1 MNDLAEKITQS
12 LTATECVDE
21 MEKFMLELPQA
32 ECPVYHHFGPGIY
45 VREVHLPKG
54 IFAIGHAQ
62 KYEHLNIVLKGT
74 VLMTGDDG
82 SLKEIR
88 APMIFTGKPGR
99 KFGYVIED
107 VIWLNIY
114 ATEETDID
122 KLESHY
128 LDKSDYSLK
137 KYSSE
142 RDLKYLANE
151 IDREDFR
158 KVIELAGFTEEMV
171 REQSENTDDQIP
183 MPDGYSIITVRDSD
197 IEGKGIFVSAP
208 VRKGQFIGLA
218 RLSGKRTPI
227 GRYVNHSVFPNAEYI
242 KTENGDIYAI
252 AIRDI
257 NGCIGGSQGDE
268 ITVDY
273 RQALALSGIKL
284 RGES

>member
-99 KFGYVIED
+99 KFGC
-107 VIWLNIY
+107 
-114 ATEETDID
+114 
-122 KLESHY
+122 
-128 LDKSDYSLK
+128 
-137 KYSSE
+137 
-142 RDLKYLANE
+142 
-151 IDREDFR
+151 
-158 KVIELAGFTEEMV
+158 
-171 REQSENTDDQIP
+171 
-183 MPDGYSIITVRDSD
+183 
-197 IEGKGIFVSAP
+197 GK
-208 VRKGQFIGLA
+208 Q
-218 RLSGKRTPI
+218 
-227 GRYVNHSVFPNAEYI
+227 Y
-242 KTENGDIYAI
+242 
-252 AIRDI
+252 
-257 NGCIGGSQGDE
+257 
-268 ITVDY
+268 
-273 RQALALSGIKL
+273 
-284 RGES
+284 